1 MSEDK
6 KDGDNPEKEHM
17 QLKVRSPG
25 DLAWGNGVGEARA
38 KPMQTHAAL
47 QWAQEGFDEQI
58 VEKDHTLARDGSEVY
73 FKIKRRTKLE
83 KLMTAYCNR
92 LGQSIDSVRFL
103 YDGERVKP
111 EKTPMDLGIEDG
123 DVIDAMVQQ
132 TGGSHL

>member
-1 MSEDK
+1 MVPLQVQNDQYKGRRPQGGSYVTRNHIVGAACEPPNSTLHFWHRDFCRRFK
-6 KDGDNPEKEHM
+6 RVCSSGDCS
-17 QLKVRSPG
+17 Q
-25 DLAWGNGVGEARA
+25 
-38 KPMQTHAAL
+38 
-47 QWAQEGFDEQI
+47 
-58 VEKDHTLARDGSEVY
+58 DGSEVY

-132 TGGSHL
+132 TGGCHL

>member
-1 MSEDK
+1 MSEEK
-6 KDGDNPEKEHM
+6 KDGENAEKEHM
-17 QLKVRSPG
+17 QLKVRSP
-25 DLAWGNGVGEARA
+25 
-38 KPMQTHAAL
+38 
-47 QWAQEGFDEQI
+47 
-58 VEKDHTLARDGSEVY
+58 DGSEVY

-132 TGGSHL
+132 TGGGGYISCCCCSSSSSNSSRRGGVQQ

>member
-6 KDGDNPEKEHM
+6 KDGDNAEKEHM
-17 QLKVRSPG
+17 QLKVRSP
-25 DLAWGNGVGEARA
+25 
-38 KPMQTHAAL
+38 
-47 QWAQEGFDEQI
+47 
-58 VEKDHTLARDGSEVY
+58 DGSEVY

-132 TGGSHL
+132 TGGRGL

>member
-17 QLKVRSPG
+17 QLK
-25 DLAWGNGVGEARA
+25 
-38 KPMQTHAAL
+38 
-47 QWAQEGFDEQI
+47 
-58 VEKDHTLARDGSEVY
+58 DGSEVY

-132 TGGSHL
+132 TGGGC